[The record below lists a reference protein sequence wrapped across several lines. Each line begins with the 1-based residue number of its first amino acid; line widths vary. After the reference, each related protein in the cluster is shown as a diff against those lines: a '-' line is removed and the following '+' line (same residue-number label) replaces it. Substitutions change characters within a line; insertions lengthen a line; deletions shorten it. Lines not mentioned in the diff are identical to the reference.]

1 VVNQTLTS
9 LGFTLVELVLSMA
22 VISIAALGISSS
34 LSFALQHQ
42 SDGLWQ
48 AKAIALSRSY
58 FEEIA
63 AKRYDETTPNGGVPP
78 CSIGTTSCSAAA
90 NFDDGEA
97 RAAFDDIDDYAG
109 LDESPPLD
117 PAGSARL
124 GYTNYRVQIDVRY
137 ATAAEQAT
145 LGLDAVT
152 DLKVIDLTVTTPGG
166 ASLDFALVRG
176 NY

>member
-1 VVNQTLTS
+1 MV
-9 LGFTLVELVLSMA
+9 

-78 CSIGTTSCSAAA
+78 CAVGTTPCSTAA
-90 NFDDGEA
+90 NFDDGET
-97 RAAFDDIDDYAG
+97 RATFDDIDDYAN

-117 PAGSARL
+117 PSGSARP

-152 DLKVIDLTVTTPGG
+152 DMKVIDLRVTTPGG